1 MELKKHIYD
10 ETNGLTYTLV
20 GDYYIPDL
28 MVPDENVAIGKWG
41 RMYRT
46 YLEENR
52 SATFN
57 DLLLSGKLY
66 GHFAD
71 IDAQANARFNV
82 LVAQMK
88 AAEGITEELKEADQ
102 MTWVGT
108 MNNIRNRAEE
118 IVMAEIIYG

>member
-10 ETNGLTYTLV
+10 EANGLTYTLV

-28 MVPDENVAIGKWG
+28 TIPDENVAIGKWG

-46 YLEENR
+46 YLKENR

-57 DLLLSGKLY
+57 DLVLSGKLY
-66 GHFAD
+66 GHLAD

-102 MTWVGT
+102 MAWVGA

-118 IVMAEIIYG
+118 IVKAELIFV